1 MLIDRILE
9 KAFSVS
15 GLGGRL
21 TVTTASGYR
30 FRAGDGPGPEA
41 AIRFTDA
48 AAERALLLDP
58 ELRFGELYT
67 DGRLLIERG
76 TLPDFLAVL
85 LARNHG
91 SPPLWPVRGR
101 GLARALRRRLLD
113 RNDPARA
120 RDNVARHYDLDAR
133 LYGLFLDPDLQYSC
147 AYYAEPDVG
156 LEDAQAAKK
165 RHIGAKLL
173 AGPGCRVLD
182 IGCGWGGLGLYL
194 LRVSGCDSVRGITLS
209 REQQSVAA
217 RRAAAAGLSDRATFA
232 LEDYRATAGTFDR
245 IVCVGMFEHVG
256 PAHYDAFF
264 QACRARL
271 AEDGV
276 MLLHTIGRTGMPA
289 ATNPWITRYIFPGGH
304 LPTLSEMMPPIEA
317 AGLMLA
323 DLEVLRLHYAETLR
337 DWRARFLARR
347 ETVEHLY
354 DARFGRM
361 WDWYLASAEA
371 AFRYE
376 DAVVFQFQLTR
387 RNDVVPRTRDYIA
400 DAEARLKRAEP
411 ASRTHA

>member
-156 LEDAQAAKK
+156 LEAAQAAKK

-194 LRVSGCDSVRGITLS
+194 IDRIGPL
-209 REQQSVAA
+209 
-217 RRAAAAGLSDRATFA
+217 RRAMMREG
-232 LEDYRATAGTFDR
+232 TA
-245 IVCVGMFEHVG
+245 
-256 PAHYDAFF
+256 
-264 QACRARL
+264 
-271 AEDGV
+271 
-276 MLLHTIGRTGMPA
+276 PA
-289 ATNPWITRYIFPGGH
+289 ASQPRLMRG
-304 LPTLSEMMPPIEA
+304 EA
-317 AGLMLA
+317 L
-323 DLEVLRLHYAETLR
+323 
-337 DWRARFLARR
+337 
-347 ETVEHLY
+347 
-354 DARFGRM
+354 
-361 WDWYLASAEA
+361 
-371 AFRYE
+371 
-376 DAVVFQFQLTR
+376 
-387 RNDVVPRTRDYIA
+387 
-400 DAEARLKRAEP
+400 
-411 ASRTHA
+411 